1 MTMRVKVELMTG
13 LRRAQ
18 KEKIFE
24 MELPKES
31 TVKDLLL
38 KIGFKEDE
46 IEHLR
51 VFVDEKL
58 VTQSKVLKGGEN
70 IWVGII
76 IGGG

>member
-1 MTMRVKVELMTG
+1 MTIRVKVELMTG

-24 MELPKES
+24 VELPNDS
-31 TVKDLLL
+31 TVKDLLTKL
-38 KIGFKEDE
+38 GFKEDE
-46 IEHLR
+46 AEYLR
-51 VFVDEKL
+51 VFVNEKL
-58 VTQSKVLKGGEN
+58 VTLSKVLKGGED